1 MNSKT
6 WNFSEEEIWRISR
19 IIEALNQSSFEYL
32 QIELGELKLIV
43 SKGQPPAIVPRTAN
57 LHSLSAPQPLPLANN
72 PAPQAAVQE
81 AAPADGT
88 VAIVSPMVGRF
99 YLQPEPGAPPFV
111 TVGAEVGEDSTVGL
125 IEVMKTFNAVRAG
138 VAGVVTEI
146 CTQNFAIVE
155 FGQVLL
161 RVQPKG

>member
-6 WNFSEEEIWRISR
+6 WNFSEEEIRRISR

-32 QIELGELKLIV
+32 QIESGELKLIV

-146 CTQNFAIVE
+146 CTQNSAIVE